1 MNKKILSLLGVA
13 SVVVGMTTGATSAQA
28 STLGP
33 GVVSVETDGGIFFSN
48 NAVDFTI
55 DNTAAQ
61 SPGVAGTGT
70 VTTPV
75 NPLDSQAGVFGIVP
89 GFPSTYPSLG
99 NIDEVLDKL
108 MGRRF
113 PESQGNPDG
122 IPDFLSQ
129 IRIEDF
135 EIEEFVE
142 NGETYQLGGIPFI
155 HFDTDGDGAFGASG
169 SYNGLSIVPDDGSDT
184 DDFTF
189 FVNTFKRTV
198 IPDDNSD
205 GPFNVIFEFEGFFRD
220 GAGEF
225 KDTPAEFAL
234 FNGVTGINPE
244 NLTITGAAAGNAPF
258 EMQGVFEFQAGGDG
272 RIGTVIPQA
281 PEPGTILGLTA
292 LAGLGLSSRL
302 KRKGK

>member
-1 MNKKILSLLGVA
+1 MNKKIFSLLGVA

-55 DNTAAQ
+55 DNTAEP

-75 NPLDSQAGVFGIVP
+75 NPLDSQAGVFGIVS
-89 GFPSTYPSLG
+89 GFPDTYPSLN

-135 EIEEFVE
+135 EILPRID
-142 NGETYQLGGIPFI
+142 NDITYTLPQPAPLL
-155 HFDTDGDGAFGASG
+155 HFDTDGDGAFGAMN
-169 SYNGLSIVPDDGSDT
+169 SYNGLSVIPGDGSDT

-189 FVNTFKRTV
+189 YATTFKREV
-198 IPDDNSD
+198 GGSD
-205 GPFNVIFEFEGFFRD
+205 GAFNVIFEFDGFFRD
-220 GAGEF
+220 GSGEF

-234 FNGVTGINPE
+234 FNGVTGVDPMD
-244 NLTITGAAAGNAPF
+244 LAPTTNF
-258 EMQGVFEFQAGGDG
+258 VGDFEFQAGGDG
-272 RIGTVIPQA
+272 RIGTLGRQA